1 MHEGLKLYFEYNHL
15 APLKKKKKKF
25 YFFHHKKKWK
35 PTQFSAVDIL
45 DLQTSLLKGKHSY
58 V

>member
-15 APLKKKKKKF
+15 APLKKKKKSF
-25 YFFHHKKKWK
+25 ISSTIKKWK